1 MKISHTT
8 ACTEQSASTVPRPGS
23 SLKFIRRKRG
33 LSLEQVS
40 ILTGVSRPML
50 SQIEREASVP
60 TISTLWKIASGL
72 QIPLSS
78 LLQEPERR
86 MQKVVPDRPVEAE
99 DGRMKAWLLF
109 PFDPNTGTEI
119 WRVSLEP
126 GCVHSSP
133 PHAGGTE
140 ETILLEHGTLVM
152 TAGDSQEMLEDLQA
166 LRFMADVDHS
176 YQAGGHGCRFMNII
190 QYHG

>member
-1 MKISHTT
+1 
-8 ACTEQSASTVPRPGS
+8 
-23 SLKFIRRKRG
+23 
-33 LSLEQVS
+33 
-40 ILTGVSRPML
+40 ML

-72 QIPLSS
+72 QIPLSG

-133 PHAGGTE
+133 PHAAGTE
-140 ETILLEHGTLVM
+140 
-152 TAGDSQEMLEDLQA
+152 
-166 LRFMADVDHS
+166 
-176 YQAGGHGCRFMNII
+176 
-190 QYHG
+190 

>member
-1 MKISHTT
+1 
-8 ACTEQSASTVPRPGS
+8 
-23 SLKFIRRKRG
+23 
-33 LSLEQVS
+33 
-40 ILTGVSRPML
+40 ML

-72 QIPLSS
+72 QIPLSG

-99 DGRMKAWLLF
+99 DGR
-109 PFDPNTGTEI
+109 
-119 WRVSLEP
+119 SLEP

-133 PHAGGTE
+133 PHAAGTE
-140 ETILLEHGTLVM
+140 ETIFLEQGTLVM
-152 TAGDSQEMLEDLQA
+152 TAGGSQEMLEELQA
-166 LRFMADVDHS
+166 LRFMADLDHS
-176 YQAGGHGCRFMNII
+176 YRAGGHGCRFVNII